1 MQKKSSQIIVIGAAI
16 VDILVRP
23 AEKEVFQTGSYAAE
37 DIRMSAG
44 ADALN
49 EAAVLAGLGKR
60 VRLETV
66 TGCDS
71 AGEFVGNYCRNM

>member
-23 AEKEVFQTGSYAAE
+23 AEQEVLQTGSYAAE

-44 ADALN
+44 ADALT
-49 EAAVLAGLGKR
+49 EAAVLAGRGKR
-60 VRLETV
+60 GLLETV
-66 TGCDS
+66 TGS
-71 AGEFVGNYCRNM
+71 GRAGELGRNS